1 MIRPILLA
9 ALAAFALPL
18 AAQTPAQLPDP
29 AEQTAIV
36 RYLDYV
42 NQRVKRY
49 VRAKERLVKLLEE
62 QKQAMW
68 AMADYMKLR
77 RYAPSSYKHY
87 GHRFKKLL
95 EAYPDE
101 HPDDITGVVVS
112 MDKLEAGIEL
122 RGTEVKSIRQGHVR
136 IDEAYVDVDDDQAE
150 LLQMTIQPYDHGNI
164 NNHTPTRARRLL
176 LHKKEILRLQSKANE
191 KGLTIIPLKV
201 YLKRGIIKVEIA
213 LCKGKDHIDK
223 RETLKK
229 RTADLDARRA
239 IAARRN

>member
-1 MIRPILLA
+1 MSSKSKKSRTAPGVLTSNRK
-9 ALAAFALPL
+9 AFR
-18 AAQTPAQLPDP
+18 DFH
-29 AEQTAIV
+29 V
-36 RYLDYV
+36 LD
-42 NQRVKRY
+42 R
-49 VRAKERLVKLLEE
+49 
-62 QKQAMW
+62 
-68 AMADYMKLR
+68 
-77 RYAPSSYKHY
+77 
-87 GHRFKKLL
+87 
-95 EAYPDE
+95 
-101 HPDDITGVVVS
+101 
-112 MDKLEAGIEL
+112 LEAGIEL

-136 IDEAYVDVDDDQAE
+136 IDEAYVDVSDDQAE

-176 LHKKEILRLQSKANE
+176 LHKKEILRFQSKANE
-191 KGLTIIPLKV
+191 KGLTIVPLKV